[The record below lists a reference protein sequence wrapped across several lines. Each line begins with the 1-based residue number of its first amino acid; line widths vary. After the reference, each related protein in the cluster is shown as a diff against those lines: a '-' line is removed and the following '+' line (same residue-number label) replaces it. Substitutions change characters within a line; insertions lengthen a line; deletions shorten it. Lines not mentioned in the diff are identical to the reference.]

1 MLALA
6 AKYHTYMRQNIFLLA
21 TIVVVVSCKKN
32 NDSTRNTSGDD
43 GCVMRSSTGNGEI
56 KASQYIVA
64 FSPVIN
70 SRTTSRIGLDQ
81 VSKNVLLRNTI
92 DVSALKTSYPGEPGG
107 FIATMTPDQ
116 AETLRH
122 DGSIVAVEPDRVI
135 SLGSCFTVVEPRLI
149 TWNINR
155 IGFGNGIGKTAW
167 IVDSG
172 IDFDHPD
179 LTVDQTRSRSFVEG
193 QTSADDQNG
202 HGTHVAGIIG
212 AKNNTI
218 GVLGVAS
225 GASLVALKVL
235 DKDGDGNLSYIIQAL
250 AYINTVADAGDVV
263 NMSVGGESGSD
274 ILDQQVKNTAARGI
288 YFAIA
293 AGNDNKLA
301 NLSSPARVN
310 ASNVYTVS
318 AVDSLDNFASFS
330 NYGNDVVDFAAP
342 GVRILSTWMDNKY
355 AYASGTSMA
364 APHVAG
370 LLLLRGRDITSSG
383 VAKNDPDGTP
393 DPIAHY

>member
-1 MLALA
+1 MRKKFLLLA
-6 AKYHTYMRQNIFLLA
+6 AIL
-21 TIVVVVSCKKN
+21 VVVSCKKN

-43 GCVMRSSTGNGEI
+43 DCVMRSSTGNGEI

-70 SRTTSRIGLDQ
+70 SRTTSRISLDQ
-81 VSKNVLLRNTI
+81 VSKNVLQRNTI
-92 DVSALKTSYPGEPGG
+92 DVSALKTSFGGEPGG
-107 FIATMTPDQ
+107 FIATMTSDQ
-116 AETLRH
+116 AEALRH
-122 DGSIVAVEPDRVI
+122 DGSIEAVEPDRVI

-155 IGFGNGIGKTAW
+155 IGYGNGIGKTAW

-179 LTVDQTRSRSFVEG
+179 LTVDQTRSRSFVDG

>member
-1 MLALA
+1 MQ
-6 AKYHTYMRQNIFLLA
+6 KYIFLLA
-21 TIVVVVSCKKN
+21 AIFVIVSCKKN
-32 NDSTRNTSGDD
+32 NDSTSNSSDD
-43 GCVMRSSTGNGEI
+43 DDCVMRSSTGSGQI

-70 SRTTSRIGLDQ
+70 SRTSSRISLDQ
-81 VSKNVLLRNTI
+81 ASRDVLQRNTI
-92 DVSALKTSYPGEPGG
+92 DVSALKTSFAGEPGG
-107 FIATMTPDQ
+107 FIATMTADQ
-116 AETLRH
+116 AEALRH
-122 DGSIVAVEPDRVI
+122 DESIAKIEPDRII
-135 SLGSCFTVVEPRLI
+135 SLGSCFTVVEPKLV

-155 IGFGNGIGKTAW
+155 IGFGNGVGKTAW
-167 IVDSG
+167 IIDSG

-179 LTVDQTRSRSFVEG
+179 LTVDQPRSKSFVEG

-225 GASLVALKVL
+225 GASLVSLKVL
-235 DKDGDGNLSYIIQAL
+235 DKDGEGNLSYIIQAL
-250 AYINTVADAGDVV
+250 AYINANAAAGDVV
-263 NMSVGGESGSD
+263 NMSVGGEEGSD
-274 ILDQQVKNTAARGI
+274 ILDQQVRNTAARGI

-293 AGNDNKLA
+293 AGNEHKLA

-310 ASNVYTVS
+310 TSNVYTIS

-342 GVRILSTWMDNKY
+342 GVRILSTWMDNRY

-370 LLLLRGRDITSSG
+370 LLLLRGRNMTSSG

>member
-1 MLALA
+1 MQKNILLLA
-6 AKYHTYMRQNIFLLA
+6 A
-21 TIVVVVSCKKN
+21 IVLVVSCKKN
-32 NDSTRNTSGDD
+32 NDSTNNGSGEED
-43 GCVMRSSTGNGEI
+43 CVMRSSTGSGEI

-64 FSPVIN
+64 FSPTIN
-70 SRTTSRIGLDQ
+70 SRTASRISLET
-81 VSKNVLLRNTI
+81 VSKNILQRNTI
-92 DVSALKTSYPGEPGG
+92 DVSALKTPFAGEPGG
-107 FIATMTPDQ
+107 FIATITANE
-116 AETLRH
+116 AEALRH
-122 DGSIVAVEPDRVI
+122 DESIMAVEPDRVI
-135 SLGSCFTVVEPRLI
+135 SLGSCFTVVEPRLV
-149 TWNINR
+149 TWNIDR
-155 IGFGNGIGKTAW
+155 VGFENGIGKTAW
-167 IVDSG
+167 IIDSG

-179 LTVDQTRSRSFVEG
+179 LTVDQTRSRSFIEG
-193 QTSADDQNG
+193 QASARDSNG

-212 AKNNTI
+212 AKNNTF

-225 GASLVALKVL
+225 GATLVALKVL
-235 DKDGDGNLSYIIQAL
+235 GKDGEGNLSYIIQAL

-263 NMSVGGESGSD
+263 NMSVGGEEPST
-274 ILDQQVKNTAARGI
+274 ILDQQVRNTAARGI

-293 AGNDNKLA
+293 AGNDGKLA

-310 ASNVYTVS
+310 ASNVYTIS

-342 GVRILSTWMDNKY
+342 GVRILSTWTDKRY

-370 LLLLRGRDITSSG
+370 LLLLRGRNITSSG
-383 VAKNDPDGTP
+383 TAKNDPDGTP

>member
-1 MLALA
+1 
-6 AKYHTYMRQNIFLLA
+6 MRKNIFLLTA
-21 TIVVVVSCKKN
+21 IVVIVSCKKN
-32 NDSTRNTSGDD
+32 NDSNSDSSDD
-43 GCVMRSSTGNGEI
+43 EDCVMRPSTSNGEI

-64 FSPVIN
+64 FSPAIN
-70 SRTTSRIGLDQ
+70 SRTSSRISLDQ
-81 VSKNVLLRNTI
+81 VSKNVLQRNTI
-92 DVSALKTSYPGEPGG
+92 DVSSLKASFVGEPGG
-107 FIATMTPDQ
+107 FIATMTA
-116 AETLRH
+116 AEAEALRH
-122 DGSIVAVEPDRVI
+122 DGSIEAVEPDRVI
-135 SLGSCFTVVEPRLI
+135 SLGSCFTVIEPRLV
-149 TWNINR
+149 TWNIQR
-155 IGFGNGIGKTAW
+155 IGYGDGIGKTAW
-167 IVDSG
+167 IIDSG

-179 LTVDQTRSRSFVEG
+179 VTVDQTRSRSFVEG

-225 GASLVALKVL
+225 GAFLVALKVL
-235 DKDGDGNLSYIIQAL
+235 DKDGEGNLSYIIQAL
-250 AYINTVADAGDVV
+250 AYINTTAEAGDVV
-263 NMSVGGESGSD
+263 NMSVGGESGSE

-293 AGNDNKLA
+293 AGNENKLA
-301 NLSSPARVN
+301 NLNSPARVN
-310 ASNVYTVS
+310 NQNVYTVS

-370 LLLLRGRDITSSG
+370 LLLLRGRNITSSG
-383 VAKNDPDGTP
+383 VAKNDPDGMP

>member
-1 MLALA
+1 
-6 AKYHTYMRQNIFLLA
+6 MRKNIFLLA
-21 TIVVVVSCKKN
+21 AIVVVVSCKKN
-32 NDSTRNTSGDD
+32 NDSTRNSAGDD
-43 GCVMRSSTGNGEI
+43 DCVMRSSTGNGEI

-64 FSPVIN
+64 FSPDIN
-70 SRTTSRIGLDQ
+70 SRTTSRISLDQ

-92 DVSALKTSYPGEPGG
+92 DVSALKTSFPGEPLG

-122 DGSIVAVEPDRVI
+122 DGSIVAVERDRVI

-167 IVDSG
+167 IIDSG

-179 LTVDQTRSRSFVEG
+179 LTVDQTRSKSFVEG

-235 DKDGDGNLSYIIQAL
+235 DKDGEGNLSYIIQAL
-250 AYINTVADAGDVV
+250 AYINTMASAGDVV
-263 NMSVGGESGSD
+263 NMSVGGESGSA
-274 ILDQQVKNTAARGI
+274 ILDQQVQNTAARGI
-288 YFAIA
+288 YFSIA
-293 AGNDNKLA
+293 AGNEGKLA
-301 NLSSPARVN
+301 NLSSPARTN
-310 ASNVYTVS
+310 GQNIFTIS

-330 NYGNDVVDFAAP
+330 NYGNDVVDYAAP
-342 GVRILSTWMDNKY
+342 GVSILSTWTDNRY

-370 LLLLRGRDITSSG
+370 LLLLRGRNITSSG
-383 VAKNDPDGTP
+383 FAKNDPDGTP

>member
-1 MLALA
+1 
-6 AKYHTYMRQNIFLLA
+6 MRKNIFLIA
-21 TIVVVVSCKKN
+21 TIIVIVSCKKN
-32 NDSTRNTSGDD
+32 NDSTGNSSGDD
-43 GCVMRSSTGNGEI
+43 DDCVMRSSTGSGEI

-64 FSPVIN
+64 FSPVID
-70 SRTTSRIGLDQ
+70 SRTSSRISLDQ
-81 VSKNVLLRNTI
+81 VSKDVLQRNTI
-92 DVSALKTSYPGEPGG
+92 DVSALKTSFIGEPGG

-116 AETLRH
+116 AEALRH
-122 DGSIVAVEPDRVI
+122 DESIEVVEPDRVI
-135 SLGSCFTVVEPRLI
+135 SLGSCFTVVEPRLV
-149 TWNINR
+149 TWNISR
-155 IGFGNGIGKTAW
+155 IGYGNGLGKTAW

-179 LTVDQTRSRSFVEG
+179 LAADQTRSRSFVEG

-235 DKDGDGNLSYIIQAL
+235 DKDGEGNLSYIIQAI

-274 ILDQQVKNTAARGI
+274 ILDQQVRNTAARGI

-310 ASNVYTVS
+310 ASNVYTIS

-342 GVRILSTWMDNKY
+342 GVRILSTWMNNKY

-370 LLLLRGRDITSSG
+370 LLLLRGRSITSSG

>member
-1 MLALA
+1 
-6 AKYHTYMRQNIFLLA
+6 MRKNIFLIA
-21 TIVVVVSCKKN
+21 AIVVIVSCKKN
-32 NDSTRNTSGDD
+32 NDSTGNSSGDD
-43 GCVMRSSTGNGEI
+43 DCVMRLSTGNGEI

-70 SRTTSRIGLDQ
+70 SRISSRISLDQ
-81 VSKNVLLRNTI
+81 VSKNVLQRNII
-92 DVSALKTSYPGEPGG
+92 DVSALKASFPGEPGG
-107 FIATMTPDQ
+107 FIATMTPEQ
-116 AETLRH
+116 AEVLRH
-122 DGSIVAVEPDRVI
+122 DESIEAVEPDRVI
-135 SLGSCFTVVEPRLI
+135 SLGSCFTVVEPRLV

-235 DKDGDGNLSYIIQAL
+235 DKDGDGNLSYIIQAI
-250 AYINTVADAGDVV
+250 AYINTVAGAGDVV

-274 ILDQQVKNTAARGI
+274 ILDQQVRNTAARGI

-342 GVRILSTWMDNKY
+342 GVRILSTWMNNKY

-370 LLLLRGRDITSSG
+370 LLLLRGRNITSSG
-383 VAKNDPDGTP
+383 VAKNDPDGMP

>member
-1 MLALA
+1 
-6 AKYHTYMRQNIFLLA
+6 MRKNIFLLA
-21 TIVVVVSCKKN
+21 AIVVIVSCKKN
-32 NDSTRNTSGDD
+32 NDSTRNTSEDD
-43 GCVMRSSTGNGEI
+43 DCVMRSSTGNGEI

-70 SRTTSRIGLDQ
+70 SRTTSRVSLDLI
-81 VSKNVLLRNTI
+81 SKDILQRNTI
-92 DVSALKTSYPGEPGG
+92 NVSALNASFAGEPGG
-107 FIATMTPDQ
+107 FIATMTPYQ
-116 AETLRH
+116 AEALRH
-122 DGSIVAVEPDRVI
+122 DGSIETVEADRVI

-179 LTVDQTRSRSFVEG
+179 LTVDKTRSRSFVEG
-193 QTSADDQNG
+193 QTTADDQNG

-235 DKDGDGNLSYIIQAL
+235 DKDGEGNLSYIIQAL
-250 AYINTVADAGDVV
+250 AYINTVAAAGDVV
-263 NMSVGGESGSD
+263 NMSVGAESGSD
-274 ILDQQVKNTAARGI
+274 ILDQQVKNSAAKGI

-310 ASNVYTVS
+310 ASNVYTIS

-330 NYGNDVVDFAAP
+330 NYGNDAVDFAAP